1 MQSLQ
6 VPRSQPSSS
15 THGARR
21 AYVCAWEFV
30 VRSGRVPEFERIYG
44 ADGEW
49 ARFFRQASGYQRTE
63 LHRDRTQP
71 KRFLTLDFWESRE
84 ACERFRAAHAAEYEA
99 LDARCE
105 ALTEREREIGRFE
118 PVDLG

>member
-1 MQSLQ
+1 MQPVTVPGHRLQ
-6 VPRSQPSSS
+6 AAPS
-15 THGARR
+15 ARR
-21 AYVCAWEFV
+21 GHVCAWEFV
-30 VRSGRVPEFERIYG
+30 VRPSCVAEFERIYG
-44 ADGEW
+44 SDGDW
-49 ARFFRQASGYQRTE
+49 ARLFRRAPGYRCTE

-71 KRFLTLDFWESRE
+71 TRFLTLDFWDSRE
-84 ACERFRAAHAAEYEA
+84 ACDRFRRAHAEEYAA

>member
-1 MQSLQ
+1 MQPLQ
-6 VPRSQPSSS
+6 VSRSHPSPAAAA
-15 THGARR
+15 ARR
-21 AYVCAWEFV
+21 GYVCAWEFV
-30 VRSGRVPEFERIYG
+30 VRKGRVPEFERIYG
-44 ADGEW
+44 SEGDW
-49 ARFFRQASGYQRTE
+49 VRLFRQAPGYQRSE

-71 KRFLTLDFWESRE
+71 TRFLTLDFWDSRE
-84 ACERFRAAHAAEYEA
+84 ACERFKAAHASEYEA